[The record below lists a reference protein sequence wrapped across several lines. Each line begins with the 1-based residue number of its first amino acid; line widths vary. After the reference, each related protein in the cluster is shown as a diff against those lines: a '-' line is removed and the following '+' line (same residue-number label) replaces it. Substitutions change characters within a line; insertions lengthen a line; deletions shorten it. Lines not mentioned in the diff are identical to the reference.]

1 VQGFWGNNV
10 RFPFTF
16 DTDIIKFNNF
26 INSLMFFSKPLSEW
40 YLDLQKVKAL
50 ASYDIIKIKLDK
62 FNAEFGDWIVA
73 NIKLADLENYQAKRL
88 KAGLAP
94 ATVDHEI
101 GKTKTMIIKAFDND
115 MVGGDILKV
124 FKRCK
129 PLLVKGSDVRT
140 RILSKDEFEAVMN
153 HLPLHSKPVFASGYY
168 TGMRRGEIIS
178 LTWDKVDLKGRVIKL
193 EASDTKDK
201 ERWCR
206 RPDLN
211 RHGSRH
217 YPLKIACL
225 PNSTTSAQNFIRIC
239 WCPHFGCGPGRT
251 VGLGPRVVGFLLK
264 VQAAQ
269 RPAGRP
275 GSMWPPDW
283 RSCRPEPGTSA

>member
-1 VQGFWGNNV
+1 VFVHDFGIERCKGFGGITSDFRSLLIPILSNLI
-10 RFPFTF
+10 T
-16 DTDIIKFNNF
+16 F
-26 INSLMFFSKPLSEW
+26 INSLFIFQQALS
-40 YLDLQKVKAL
+40 
-50 ASYDIIKIKLDK
+50 
-62 FNAEFGDWIVA
+62 
-73 NIKLADLENYQAKRL
+73 
-88 KAGLAP
+88 LAP

-201 ERWCR
+201 EPRTIPICTKLYSILSNVPKAIHDDHVFLR
-206 RPDLN
+206 R
-211 RHGSRH
+211 GK
-217 YPLKIACL
+217 PLKTIRRGLKKACEKAGL
-225 PNSTTSAQNFIRIC
+225 SYGRFVGAE
-239 WCPHFGCGPGRT
+239 GRT
-251 VGLGPRVVGFLLK
+251 
-264 VQAAQ
+264 
-269 RPAGRP
+269 
-275 GSMWPPDW
+275 
-283 RSCRPEPGTSA
+283 